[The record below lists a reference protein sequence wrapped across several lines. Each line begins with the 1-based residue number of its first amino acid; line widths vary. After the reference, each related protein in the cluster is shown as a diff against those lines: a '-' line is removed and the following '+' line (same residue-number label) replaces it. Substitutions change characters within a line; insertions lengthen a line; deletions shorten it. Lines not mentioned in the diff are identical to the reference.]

1 MAIGV
6 REAWLLNAVEHLK
19 PIFERVG
26 YFLPEVRVS
35 VGFPSTGARSRHI
48 GQCWSTS
55 ASADHINQIFIAPQ
69 ESDSVEVLDT
79 LTHEL
84 VHAIDD
90 CKNGHGEKFKEIA
103 LAVGLKG
110 PMRSAGAN
118 EFLRRELVRVAEKL
132 GKYPHPRL
140 SVPSRS
146 PRSQTKRPGAKCSK
160 CGYEIVML
168 KRHLLVGPPICPND
182 SLAME
187 KIGEWV

>member
-19 PIFERVG
+19 PIFERAG

-55 ASADHINQIFIAPQ
+55 ASADNINQIFIAPQ

-84 VHAIDD
+84 VHAVDD

-118 EFLRRELVRVAEKL
+118 EFLRHELIRIAEKI
-132 GKYPHPRL
+132 GKYPHPKLLVPRG
-140 SVPSRS
+140 SVRAE
-146 PRSQTKRPGAKCSK
+146 TKRPGAKCEL
-160 CGYEIVML
+160 CGYEVVML
-168 KRHLLVGPPICPND
+168 RKSLSFGTPICPKDGVSMVEVGDWN
-182 SLAME
+182 
-187 KIGEWV
+187 

>member
-1 MAIGV
+1 MSIGI

-19 PIFERVG
+19 PVFEKAG
-26 YFLPEVRVS
+26 YYLPQVRVS
-35 VGFPSTGARSRHI
+35 VGFTSTGARSRHI
-48 GQCWSTS
+48 GQCWSTC
-55 ASADHINQIFIAPQ
+55 ASADNINQIFIAPQ

-84 VHAIDD
+84 VHAVDD

-118 EFLRRELVRVAEKL
+118 ESLRQELARIAEKL

-140 SVPSRS
+140 SVPSGS
-146 PRSQTKRPGAKCSK
+146 PRAQTKRPGAKCSK
-160 CGYEIVML
+160 CGYEVVML
-168 KRHLLVGPPICPND
+168 KKFIPMGPPMCPKD
-182 SLAME
+182 ME
-187 KIGEWV
+187 LMKQTGSYD